1 VSAALSGA
9 SGIAFGGAKARDGE
23 HGGCEDCLHGSLPW
37 SAAMRPR
44 SAIQDA
50 NLNQRLSRFA
60 GYLRFNEGQVNR
72 FSLNAE

>member
-1 VSAALSGA
+1 
-9 SGIAFGGAKARDGE
+9 
-23 HGGCEDCLHGSLPW
+23 
-37 SAAMRPR
+37 MRPR

-50 NLNQRLSRFA
+50 NLNQRLSRLA